1 MQVGRAV
8 MGRSTVGVKVDKGVE
23 GVAFKE
29 VVWAMC
35 RWRLSVKWK
44 RYLVKRS
51 IEWIRHGEGF
61 IFFDG
66 EGEFEP
72 DA

>member
-1 MQVGRAV
+1 M
-8 MGRSTVGVKVDKGVE
+8 
-23 GVAFKE
+23 
-29 VVWAMC
+29 WAMC

-44 RYLVKRS
+44 RHLVKRS
-51 IEWIRHGEGF
+51 IKWIRHGEGF

-72 DA
+72 DAWGIGAVEFEEALSNVERFQEEKGDSVV